1 MIGFAVAWLVV
12 IWLAYS
18 QVFGP
23 VDTALGTALPQ
34 RYGHDVLVGKL
45 PYAGF
50 GFEYPPLALPTF
62 VLPALVVGPS
72 ASALAYRTAFEGVML
87 ACGLALIPIVILSI
101 RPLAQRRRDLVIPAA
116 LLAASPLLLGPMI
129 TARFDLWPALLTAA
143 AIAAVLADRPRIGAG
158 LLALAILAKVYP
170 IVLAPLLVAAVWRR
184 RGGSEALISSAVAIA
199 VVAVVLGPFLVVAPA
214 GTLEALRVAVVR
226 QLQVETLGAS
236 FLLVLHGVAGTS
248 VELVHGFGSE
258 NLGGTLPK
266 FLAVAQSVASLLSV
280 AFVWLQFMRG
290 PGTAARLL
298 TSIAAALCLYV
309 ALGKVFSPQYLIWL
323 VPLVATVP
331 RRVAPLAILWLAVV
345 LLLTEAY
352 FPIRF
357 FDLVDR
363 LDPGVAAIVL
373 LRDTVLLGLAFYL
386 VWLAAGPSEPGN
398 LRLDGPAP
406 ELVRAQAGADVQPG
420 SRIDQR
426 TTGRAARRP
435 LTG

>member
-1 MIGFAVAWLVV
+1 LAPPRSDALVAAAISMVGFAVAWLVV

-50 GFEYPPLALPTF
+50 GLEYPPLALPTF

-72 ASALAYRTAFEGVML
+72 ASAFAYRTAFEGVML

-101 RPLAQRRRDLVIPAA
+101 RPFAERRRDLVMPAA

-143 AIAAVLADRPRIGAG
+143 AIAAVLADRPRIGTG

-184 RGGSEALISSAVAIA
+184 RGRSEALISSAVAIV
-199 VVAVVLGPFLVVAPA
+199 VVAIVLAPFLLVARA
-214 GTLEALRVAVVR
+214 GTLEALRVAIVR
-226 QLQVETLGAS
+226 PLQVETLGAS

-248 VELVHGFGSE
+248 VQLVHSFGSE

-266 FLAVAQSVASLLSV
+266 LLAVAQSVALLLGV
-280 AFVWLQFMRG
+280 AFVWLQFTRG

-298 TSIAAALCLYV
+298 ASIAATLCLYV

-331 RRVAPLAILWLAVV
+331 RRVAPFAILWFAVV

-363 LDPGVAAIVL
+363 LDTGVAAIVL
-373 LRDTVLLGLAFYL
+373 LRDTVLLGLALYL
-386 VWLAAGPSEPGN
+386 AWVAGVPSEPGISSSTAQ
-398 LRLDGPAP
+398 AP
-406 ELVRAQAGADVQPG
+406 EDRVRGAVG
-420 SRIDQR
+420 
-426 TTGRAARRP
+426 G
-435 LTG
+435 